1 MPERI
6 DWKAKEFNSKSLFL
20 GESTR
25 IQKGKDLVCEIY
37 AIRVIYAISKKKKK
51 KSWEDSL
58 RN

>member
-37 AIRVIYAISKKKKK
+37 AISKKK